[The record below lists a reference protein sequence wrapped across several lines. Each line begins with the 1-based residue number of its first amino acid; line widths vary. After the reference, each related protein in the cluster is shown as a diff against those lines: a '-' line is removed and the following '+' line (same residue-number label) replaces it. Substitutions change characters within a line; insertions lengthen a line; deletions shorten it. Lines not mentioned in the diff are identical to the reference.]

1 MRFSVRFSVRFSA
14 CLVLLSVFASVR
26 SEPAAQTQPPQ
37 KRAAIARTTATD
49 FGGVDVNATTE
60 DPASAAPGEAL
71 ARTAGGSLLGKPVP
85 LARMKSIDG
94 HMIDLG
100 QDYGTRPV
108 YIKFWATWCTP
119 CRQQMPAFEKLYEQ
133 FGGKMRFIALNVGLS
148 DDLDSI
154 RKMQQIY
161 GLKMPIVVD
170 DGRFA
175 QLFNLKVTPQH
186 VLIGRDARFA
196 YFGHADNKELT
207 QAVER
212 VLAQPLSAKP
222 TVSTVPSERT
232 YQVGD
237 VVRGLTALTT
247 TGARVP
253 LAASGP
259 GRLRGVVFF
268 SSWCEWYLE
277 KSRPGTSKACAR
289 VRNAVERLATI
300 ERSVDWLGI
309 SGGPWSTAQGL
320 ADYQKTN
327 KVTIPLSLDD
337 SGSLFRAFG
346 IRDIPTIA
354 LIDSRGRLVRVIN
367 PNDTNIEA
375 VLHAA
380 RSGA

>member
-26 SEPAAQTQPPQ
+26 SEPAAQTQPPE
-37 KRAAIARTTATD
+37 KRADIARTTATD